1 MTPSYDSRTIFLHWA
16 TAALVLTL
24 WISGQ
29 CIDFFPKGTWR
40 ITARSLHIS
49 VGLALG
55 IVLVT
60 RLAWRAGSGSQL
72 PAPAG
77 AVGVIGRI
85 MHLLLY
91 LVLVGIVVIGVA
103 CVWIRGD
110 NLFNLF
116 TVPAFDPTN
125 KPLRHDVVALHG
137 LVANILL
144 AGAALHAVAAWWHHF
159 VRKDGV
165 LKRMWPNL

>member
-1 MTPSYDSRTIFLHWA
+1 MSTSYDSRTIFLHWA

-40 ITARSLHIS
+40 IIARSLHIS
-49 VGLALG
+49 IGLLLG
-55 IVLVT
+55 IILVA
-60 RLAWRAGSGSQL
+60 RLAWRAGQGSQL
-72 PAPAG
+72 PAQTG
-77 AVGVIGRI
+77 AVGVVGRVF
-85 MHLLLY
+85 HAGLY
-91 LVLVGIVVIGVA
+91 LLLVGIVAIGLA

-125 KPLRHDVVALHG
+125 KTLRHDAVELHG
-137 LVANILL
+137 LIANILL
-144 AGAALHAVAAWWHHF
+144 ASALFHAAAGLWHHF
-159 VRKDGV
+159 VRRDGV